1 MASAAFLRSFKLSTP
16 TDPVVIV
23 GGGPTGM
30 AAALFLSARSVP
42 VVVVERGET
51 PSDDPRAATYHPPTL
66 ELFVEGG
73 ITARLHELG
82 IVSPTWQFRGRRE
95 GVVAEFDLG
104 ILSDLTPF
112 PYRLQCEQHKLVGAL
127 HDALKGRD
135 GVEFRFGA
143 SVDRVDQDDD
153 GVTVVT
159 SDGPIRGA
167 YAIGADGGRSVVR
180 KSQEIDF
187 AGFTYPERFLVVT
200 TTHDFETEGYAFTN
214 YVSDPEQWC
223 ALFKVP
229 GPRPPGLW
237 RVVSPT
243 DPEEDEAGLLDFDRA
258 RARIQRLLPQPT
270 PYDIVHTNLYAVHQ
284 RVAATFRKGRVL
296 LIGDAAHVNNPLG
309 GMGMNFGIHD
319 AFNAAEKLALVWD
332 GADDSI
338 LDRFDRQ
345 RRHVAEAFLQTM
357 SIQNKQELEEKDP
370 ASRDKRLQNMREM
383 VADRDRARA
392 YLMRTSM
399 IESVRAAAAI
409 A

>member
-1 MASAAFLRSFKLSTP
+1 VSAAR
-16 TDPVVIV
+16 DPVIIV
-23 GGGPTGM
+23 GGGPSGM
-30 AAALFLSARSVP
+30 AAALFLSGRSVP
-42 VVVVERGET
+42 VIVLERGEG

-73 ITARLHELG
+73 ITDRLHALG
-82 IVSPTWQFRGRRE
+82 IVSRLWQFRGRRE
-95 GVVAEFDLG
+95 GVVAEFDLDV
-104 ILSDLTPF
+104 LSDLTPF

-127 HDALKGRD
+127 HEALQRRPDVQFQFGVNVESIVQDA
-135 GVEFRFGA
+135 
-143 SVDRVDQDDD
+143 D
-153 GVTVVT
+153 GVTVMT
-159 SDGPIRGA
+159 ADGPLRGS
-167 YAIGADGGRSVVR
+167 YVIGADGGRSQVR

-200 TTHDFETEGYAFTN
+200 TTHDFEAEGYAFTN

-243 DPEEDEAGLLDFDRA
+243 DPEADEAGLLDFDRA
-258 RARIQRLLPQPT
+258 RERVHRLLPKAT
-270 PYDIVHTNLYAVHQ
+270 PYDVVHTNLYAVHQ

-319 AFNAAEKLALVWD
+319 ASNAAESLARVWH
-332 GADDSI
+332 GEDDAI

-345 RRHVAEAFLQTM
+345 RRTVAEAFLQTM
-357 SIQNKQELEEKDP
+357 SIQNKQALEDKDP
-370 ASRDKRLQNMREM
+370 VSRDKRLADMRAIA
-383 VADRDRARA
+383 ADRDRTRA
-392 YLMRTSM
+392 YLIRTSM

-409 A
+409 T